1 MSNHHQKILIR
12 SIEQRIHHIDMA
24 FENLNKIGTYDR
36 DDFYFD
42 EPAIREKYV
51 QVRESL
57 KEIRNY
63 LDDTIMKLEKREQ

>member
-12 SIEQRIHHIDMA
+12 SIEQRIQHIDMA
-24 FENLNKIGTYDR
+24 AENLNKIGTYDR

-42 EPAIREKYV
+42 EPEIREKYV
-51 QVRESL
+51 QVRDSL

-63 LDDTIMKLEKREQ
+63 LTETIMKLENREK

>member
-1 MSNHHQKILIR
+1 MSSHHQKILIR
-12 SIEQRIHHIDMA
+12 SIEQRLQHIDMA

-42 EPAIREKYV
+42 EPEIREKYV

-63 LDDTIMKLEKREQ
+63 LNDAVMKLEK